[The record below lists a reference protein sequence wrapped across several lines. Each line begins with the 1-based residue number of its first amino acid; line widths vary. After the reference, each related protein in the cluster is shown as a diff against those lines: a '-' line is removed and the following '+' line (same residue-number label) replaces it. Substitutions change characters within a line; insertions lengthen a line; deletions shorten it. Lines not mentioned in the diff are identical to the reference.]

1 LNIPARYVN
10 GYLGDIGVPPDSEPM
25 DFSAW
30 FEVYLDGRWFSLD
43 ARHNVPLIGRIVLA
57 RGRDATDIPL
67 IHSFG
72 QHELKGF
79 TVWTEDIGA
88 LASKRPGECC
98 PA

>member
-1 LNIPARYVN
+1 MAIWAILAFRQILNQWISV
-10 GYLGDIGVPPDSEPM
+10 LGLRSIWM
-25 DFSAW
+25 
-30 FEVYLDGRWFSLD
+30 GRWFSLD

-72 QHELKGF
+72 QHELKRF
-79 TVWTEDIGA
+79 KVWTEDIGA